1 MFNGQSVAD
10 WLGENVVLILVVLL
24 GLSILIAALNKKPRD
39 AAITFGLGLLA
50 MLFLAVGT
58 QWREIGEWLKGIAG

>member
-10 WLGENVVLILVVLL
+10 WLGSNVVLILVVLA

-39 AAITFGLGLLA
+39 AFITFGIGLLA
-50 MLFLAVGT
+50 FFFLALGS
-58 QWREIGEWLKGIAG
+58 QWQQIGEWIKGITS

>member
-10 WLGENVVLILVVLL
+10 WLGQNVVLILLVLA

-39 AAITFGLGLLA
+39 AFVTFGIGFLGLF
-50 MLFLAVGT
+50 FLALGS
-58 QWREIGEWLKGIAG
+58 QWQQIGEWIKGIAS